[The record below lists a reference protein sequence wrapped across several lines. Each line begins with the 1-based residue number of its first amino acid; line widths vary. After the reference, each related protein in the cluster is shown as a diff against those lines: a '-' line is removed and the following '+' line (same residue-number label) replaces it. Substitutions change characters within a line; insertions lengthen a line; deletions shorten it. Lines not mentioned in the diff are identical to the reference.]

1 MQQLRKLLLSID
13 TKGYKAYKKI
23 TGVYSFEGYTL
34 GIDHVQGD
42 PFAKPSRLS
51 LSLPIKQA
59 KFPIE
64 LWESKIRRVALEDYI
79 GRAINL
85 AIRKIAKGQRGS
97 GCSGEISIA
106 TSGQQVLQRNA
117 VVIKDN
123 NIEARITLGLP
134 ANGRRV
140 ASQQAIQ
147 MIFDELP
154 EIAEQTLYY
163 KNLPPSELSQHIE
176 SVEDQEFL
184 RDWIKQHNLVAFVA
198 DGSILPRLSGVN
210 DLPLTENPVPFQAP
224 HSLVKELEL
233 PNAGKIKGLGIP
245 PGVCL
250 IVGGGFHGKS
260 TLLHAL
266 ERGPYNHI
274 PEDGRERVVCLQN
287 TVKIRAE
294 DGRAISKVNIQPFI
308 DRLPFGRDTST
319 FTTQNASGSTSQ
331 AANIIEALHCGSKL
345 LLIDEDTSASN
356 FMIRDERMQALVAA
370 DKEPITPL
378 IHRVRDLY
386 ERHGI
391 SSIIVMGGS
400 GDYFSVADTVIMMD
414 TYNPIDATKTAHDLA
429 KKQPIKLPTE
439 SSTMPNFELE
449 ATRRPG
455 LSMLDPAWKNREIKI
470 DILDQDLIRYGK
482 QRIDLNSV
490 EQLINIDQTRSIG
503 LMILYY
509 SQHYADS
516 CQSLIEGLERVI
528 NDTQN
533 NGLDIL
539 SEYKV
544 GNLAMPR
551 LHELAA
557 TINRIRNGEWI

>member
-13 TKGYKAYKKI
+13 TKSYKSYKKI
-23 TGVYSFEGYTL
+23 TGIYSFESYTL
-34 GIDHVQGD
+34 SIDHVQGD
-42 PFAKPSRLS
+42 PFAHASRLS

-59 KFPIE
+59 QFPIE
-64 LWESKIRRVALEDYI
+64 LWESKIRRIALEDYI
-79 GRAINL
+79 GRAISQ
-85 AIRKIAKGQRGS
+85 AIRKFVKGKRGS
-97 GCSGEISIA
+97 GCSGEISVA
-106 TSGQQVLQRNA
+106 TNGQQVLQRNA
-117 VVIKDN
+117 VI
-123 NIEARITLGLP
+123 IENGRIDARITLGLP

-140 ASQQAIQ
+140 SSQQAIQ

-154 EIAEQTLYY
+154 AIAKATLYY
-163 KNLPPSELSQHIE
+163 KNLVADDLTRHIE
-176 SVEDQEFL
+176 GVEDQEFL
-184 RDWIKQHNLVAFVA
+184 RVWIEQHNLVAFVA
-198 DGSILPRLSGVN
+198 NGSILPRLSGVN
-210 DLPLTENPVPFQAP
+210 DLPLTENPIPFQAP
-224 HSLVKELEL
+224 RSLTKALEL
-233 PNAGKIKGLGIP
+233 PNAGKIEGLGIP

-274 PEDGRERVVCLQN
+274 PGDGRERVVCLQN
-287 TVKIRAE
+287 SVKVRAE
-294 DGRAISKVNIQPFI
+294 DGRAIGKVNIRPFI

-319 FTTQNASGSTSQ
+319 FTTENASGSTSQ
-331 AANIIEALHCGSKL
+331 AANIIEAMHCGSKL

-356 FMIRDERMQALVAA
+356 FMIRDERMQALVAQ

-378 IHRVRDLY
+378 IHRVRELY
-386 ERHGI
+386 EQHGI

-414 TYNPIDATKTAHDLA
+414 TYNPVDVTKRAHELA
-429 KKQPIKLPTE
+429 KTQPILLPTD
-439 SSTMPNFELE
+439 STSMPIFELKSS
-449 ATRRPG
+449 RKPG
-455 LSMLDPAWKNREIKI
+455 SNMLDPAWQNRDIKI
-470 DILDQDLIRYGK
+470 DTLDRDLIRYGK
-482 QRIDLNSV
+482 QRIDLSSV

-509 SQHYADS
+509 RRHYADS
-516 CQSLIEGLERVI
+516 CQSLIEGLEKVI
-528 NDTQN
+528 NDAQN
-533 NGLDIL
+533 DGLDIF

-557 TINRIRNGEWI
+557 AINRIRTGEWL